1 MQTKGVAFI
10 DTVIKD
16 IHTKYLAVT
25 DMELYCLLTG
35 LTEVLVN
42 RTNTLDRDWTE
53 GRFQDMQTCIFLIGK
68 CHQLRSTE
76 METL

>member
-10 DTVIKD
+10 DTVVKD
-16 IHTKYLAVT
+16 LNTKYLAVT
-25 DMELYCLLTG
+25 DMELSCLLTG
-35 LTEVLVN
+35 LTEVLVH
-42 RTNTLDRDWTE
+42 RTNTLDRDWPE

-68 CHQLRSTE
+68 CHQLRATE